1 MADLRTSDIL
11 AADWARR
18 AREILERNRTPEARE
33 FRKTSIGP
41 RGPRILEDHDLR
53 SPDQVAADIILG
65 RGTGRTVEDI
75 LTGLTPLPGAITEAR
90 GGDSGILDWI
100 PGAGIA
106 KAGVVAAPM
115 VMKGLKHAGKISEK
129 TINFI
134 LRNFDENAVKAI
146 DNYVERFPKVGNIQ
160 ASDAYKILTEGR
172 AGEMFL
178 PKNISSDEAYAKMLE
193 LSNGMDIPSLVE
205 HIAGQVADNGFPEL
219 AEDLKAFAPGAQEA
233 VRKAIESGDIMKGLA
248 LQESLLNA
256 VKSLDGQYLKD
267 VLHTTSVG
275 GMPQEAQ
282 SILDYMGKA
291 AKQNRTY
298 FDLERMDPNIKESGQ
313 YINDYVLMQTGV
325 AQDLESIEAKQLKS
339 EANRAQ
345 KEARKAQKAAAKENA
360 TARQE
365 QAIQSV
371 ETAQAADNEAKLAK
385 AEADRARYMK
395 NLEKRAEENRE
406 LTQSQQ
412 SAAAEREIA
421 NVANEAG
428 TSERILSG
436 GPGKWK
442 ENGWTPEGHPITE
455 PGMSYYELGKDATP
469 EDKRALYVL
478 DSLAAHH
485 AANLIRNE
493 QFKGDWPG
501 REVVRHRGTNYDTK
515 SFDFGRDVAW
525 NMRTGNL
532 PTNTSSI
539 ILKDAVSTAGHRL
552 PGQKTGI
559 LNGKDLY
566 DLLFRKKADRKINEL
581 DSRYNVDF
589 LGF

>member
-18 AREILERNRTPEARE
+18 AREILERNSTPEARE

-53 SPDQVAADIILG
+53 SPDQVAADVILG
-65 RGTGRTVEDI
+65 RGTGRPVEDI

-90 GGDSGILDWI
+90 GGESGILDWV

-106 KAGVVAAPM
+106 KAGVAAAPM
-115 VMKGLKHAGKISEK
+115 VMKGLKHAGKIGEK
-129 TINFI
+129 TVNFI
-134 LRNFDENAVKAI
+134 LRNFDEDAVKAI
-146 DNYVERFPKVGNIQ
+146 DSYVERFPKVKSIQ

-172 AGEMFL
+172 AGAIFL
-178 PKNISSDEAYAKMLE
+178 PKNVSADEAYARIMNM
-193 LSNGMDIPSLVE
+193 SNGMDVPSIVE
-205 HIAGQVADNGFPEL
+205 GIADQVERNGFPEL
-219 AEDLKAFAPGAQEA
+219 AQDLKSFAPGAQEA
-233 VRKAIESGDIMKGLA
+233 VRKAIESGDVIKALA

-256 VKSLDGQYLKD
+256 IKSLDGEYLKGI
-267 VLHTTSVG
+267 LKTASSG
-275 GMPQEAQ
+275 GLPLEAQ
-282 SILDYMGKA
+282 DILGTMEIA
-291 AKQNRTY
+291 AKQNRPY
-298 FDLERMDPNIKESGQ
+298 FDIERMDPNIKETGQ

-325 AQDLESIEAKQLKS
+325 AQDLESIEAQQLRS

-345 KEARKAQKAAAKENA
+345 KKARKEQKAAAKDSSPA
-360 TARQE
+360 E
-365 QAIQSV
+365 QL
-371 ETAQAADNEAKLAK
+371 QAAKDVEAAKVVDDEAYYAK
-385 AEADRARYMK
+385 AEADRERYLK
-395 NLEKRAEENRE
+395 NLEKRAEENRR

-412 SAAAEREIA
+412 AAAAKRDA
-421 NVANEAG
+421 AVAANEAG
-428 TSERILSG
+428 TAEKIITG
-436 GPGKWK
+436 GPGKWR

-455 PGMSYYELGKDATP
+455 PGMTYYELGRDATP

-485 AANLIRNE
+485 AANIIRNE
-493 QFKGDWPG
+493 RFTDDWPG

-515 SFDFGRDVAW
+515 SSDYGRDVAW

-539 ILKDAVSTAGHRL
+539 ILKDAVSAAGNRL